1 MKQIKRFILPI
12 AIIAILA
19 MSLVPMISAAVATAV
34 SGPAALGNYTTLTL
48 TCTSPHDADDGLA
61 CLNATFHYNASGGAV
76 DFRPGTELC
85 VVHNNT
91 GNDTTFV
98 STENA
103 ACATAFELLTDA
115 DNSPG
120 YNWSC
125 VVYNTTFAVNAT
137 THIGSVGIDN
147 TKPTLSVTSDYSS
160 VNLGRYFK
168 YTITLA
174 DATTGVT
181 TDSAETYCNITDA
194 EGEVDKDG
202 VISTSASSTD
212 FKNTHVAGTY
222 VISCTATDEAGNT
235 DTSSVTVTAKTTGR
249 PIVSVPEG
257 VGFIQGLDKQTVI
270 IAIVVILLIAMAM
283 SGKGKKK

>member
-1 MKQIKRFILPI
+1 MYKRTYILPI
-12 AIIAILA
+12 AVILA
-19 MSLVPMISAAVATAV
+19 MMLVVPMMSAAVTTAV
-34 SGPAALGNYTTLTL
+34 SGPSALGNYTTLTL

-76 DFRPGTELC
+76 DFTPGTELC

-115 DNSPG
+115 NNNPG

-147 TKPTLSVTSDYSS
+147 TAPTVSVTSDYSS

-168 YTITLA
+168 YTTTLA

-181 TDSAETYCNITDA
+181 TDSTKTYCNITDA

-202 VISTSASSTD
+202 VISTSASSVD
-212 FKNTHVAGTY
+212 FKNTHVAGNY

-235 DTSSVTVTAKTTGR
+235 ATNTVTVTAKTTGS
-249 PIVSVPEG
+249 PIVSIPEEG
-257 VGFIQGLDKQTVI
+257 KTFIQGLEKKTVI
-270 IAIVVILLIAMAM
+270 IAIVVILLIAMVM
-283 SGKGKKK
+283 SKKKK

>member
-1 MKQIKRFILPI
+1 MKQIKRFILPV

-19 MSLVPMISAAVATAV
+19 MSLVPMISAAVTTAV
-34 SGPAALGNYTTLTL
+34 SGPAALSNYTTLTL

-91 GNDTTFV
+91 VNDTTFV
-98 STENA
+98 STENS

-115 DNSPG
+115 SNSPG

-147 TKPTLSVTSDYSS
+147 TKPTLSVTTDYSS

-174 DATTGVT
+174 DAATGVT

-194 EGEVDKDG
+194 EGDVDKDG

-235 DTSSVTVTAKTTGR
+235 DTSSVTVTAKTTGG
-249 PIVSVPEG
+249 PIVSQPAS
-257 VGFIQGLDKQTVI
+257 VGILDGFSRNQI
-270 IAIVVILLIAMAM
+270 LLGIAIIVLIAWVIV
-283 SGKGKKK
+283 KKE